1 MPEAAPPAAG
11 GNLRP
16 GATPPAGDAT
26 PVEVDTV
33 AAAAA
38 PPPALFADNRRRI
51 EDHLGALAMALLA
64 LITFLNVVVRY
75 LTNESFAWSEEISV
89 SLMVILT
96 LVAGSAAVARDR
108 HIRIEMVFEAGSVA
122 RRRRF
127 AMLSAFATV
136 VAFLI
141 LTSLSTRL
149 AWDDYQYEVTSP
161 GIGVPQWWY
170 TIWLPLL
177 AAVVAIRAM
186 QRLVRIW
193 RSQW

>member
-1 MPEAAPPAAG
+1 MPPAAPPAAG
-11 GNLRP
+11 VDP
-16 GATPPAGDAT
+16 DPEAGASAAVAT
-26 PVEVDTV
+26 PVDAQTV

-38 PPPALFADNRRRI
+38 PPPALFSDKRVRI

-64 LITFLNVVVRY
+64 LITFVNVVVRY

-96 LVAGSAAVARDR
+96 LVAGSAAVVRDR
-108 HIRIEMVFEAGSVA
+108 HIRIEVLFDAGTLE

-127 AMLSAFATV
+127 ALLSALATV
-136 VAFLI
+136 AAFLI
-141 LTSLSTRL
+141 LASLGTRL

-170 TIWLPLL
+170 TVWLPVL
-177 AAVVAIRAM
+177 AVVVAFRAM

-193 RSQW
+193 RRQW

>member
-1 MPEAAPPAAG
+1 MSDAAPPSAGDPKPVAAG
-11 GNLRP
+11 V
-16 GATPPAGDAT
+16 AT
-26 PVEVDTV
+26 PVDAATV

-51 EDHLGALAMALLA
+51 EDQVGALAMALLA
-64 LITFLNVVVRY
+64 LITFGNVLVRY
-75 LTNESFAWSEEISV
+75 LTNESFAWSEEISI

-108 HIRIEMVFEAGSVA
+108 HIRIEMLFDSGPVE

-127 AMLSAFATV
+127 AMLSSFATV

-141 LTSLSTRL
+141 LTSLSCRL

-177 AAVVAIRAM
+177 AALIAFRAM

-193 RSQW
+193 RRQW

>member
-1 MPEAAPPAAG
+1 MSEPSPPAAG
-11 GNLRP
+11 STGSA
-16 GATPPAGDAT
+16 ATAS
-26 PVEVDTV
+26 VDV

-38 PPPALFADNRRRI
+38 PPPALYPDDRRRI
-51 EDHLGALAMALLA
+51 EDQVGAAAMALMA
-64 LITFLNVVVRY
+64 LITFANVVVRY
-75 LTNESFAWSEEISV
+75 LTNESFAWSEEVSV

-108 HIRIEMVFEAGSVA
+108 HIRIELFFEAGSVA

-127 AMLSAFATV
+127 AMVSAAATV
-136 VAFLI
+136 LAFLI
-141 LTSLSTRL
+141 LTSLSCRL

-170 TIWLPLL
+170 TIWLPVLSAL
-177 AAVVAIRAM
+177 VAFRAM

-193 RSQW
+193 LRRW

>member
-1 MPEAAPPAAG
+1 MPVDAAAI
-11 GNLRP
+11 
-16 GATPPAGDAT
+16 
-26 PVEVDTV
+26 

-38 PPPALFADNRRRI
+38 PPPAPFADNRRRI
-51 EDHLGALAMALLA
+51 EDHLGAVAMALLA
-64 LITFLNVVVRY
+64 LITFTNVVVRY

-108 HIRIEMVFEAGSVA
+108 HIRIEMIFDMGSLE

-127 AMLSAFATV
+127 AMLSALATV
-136 VAFLI
+136 IAFLI
-141 LTSLSTRL
+141 LTSLGCRL

-177 AAVVAIRAM
+177 SALVATRAM
-186 QRLVRIW
+186 QRLVRVW
-193 RSQW
+193 RRQW

>member
-1 MPEAAPPAAG
+1 MSEPSP
-11 GNLRP
+11 
-16 GATPPAGDAT
+16 PPAGGTGSAAASASAASAGSIDL
-26 PVEVDTV
+26 

-38 PPPALFADNRRRI
+38 PPPSPYADDRRRI
-51 EDHLGALAMALLA
+51 EDQIGAAAMALLA
-64 LITFLNVVVRY
+64 LITFGNVVVRY

-108 HIRIEMVFEAGSVA
+108 HIRIELLFEAGSPA

-127 AMLSAFATV
+127 AMMSAAATV
-136 VAFLI
+136 LAFLI
-141 LTSLSTRL
+141 LTSLSCRL

-170 TIWLPLL
+170 TIWLPVLSAL
-177 AAVVAIRAM
+177 IAFRAM
-186 QRLVRIW
+186 QRLVRIGL
-193 RSQW
+193 RR